1 MDIVVEI
8 AIGALM
14 VATGQE
20 PLACMPER
28 RVPQIVS
35 ERDGFDEVAV
45 QPEQP
50 SDSPRDAAYQLHVQ
64 AAAADV
70 VVLDEGEHL
79 RLACIPVIGGH
90 VHDLLDVARERGP
103 GDRRYVVRVRLAPGH
118 VLVAKAVG
126 AHPSRRAVGENLRL
140 DCRVDRQVGYGI
152 LRHGCLPSRGGCD
165 PAAKTSARRA
175 FLVCRHCS
183 SDARVRLRL

>member
-1 MDIVVEI
+1 MSE
-8 AIGALM
+8 G
-14 VATGQE
+14 
-20 PLACMPER
+20 
-28 RVPQIVS
+28 RVTQIVS
-35 ERDGFDEVAV
+35 ERYGLDEVAV

-50 SDSPRDAAYQLHVQ
+50 PDSPCDAAHQLHVQ
-64 AAAADV
+64 ASTADV

-79 RLACIPVIGGH
+79 RLACIPVIGRH
-90 VHDLLDVARERGP
+90 VHDLLGVARERGP
-103 GDRRYVVRVRLAPGH
+103 GDRRCVVRVGLAPCY

-126 AHPSRRAVGENLRL
+126 AHPPRRAVGENLRL

-165 PAAKTSARRA
+165 LAVKTSARRA
-175 FLVCRHCS
+175 FVVCRHCS

>member
-1 MDIVVEI
+1 
-8 AIGALM
+8 
-14 VATGQE
+14 
-20 PLACMPER
+20 MPER
-28 RVPQIVS
+28 RVPQIVP
-35 ERDGFDEVAV
+35 ERYGLDEVAV

-50 SDSPRDAAYQLHVQ
+50 PDSPCDAAYQLHVQ

-70 VVLDEGEHL
+70 VVLDEGKHL
-79 RLACIPVIGGH
+79 RLACVSVISGH
-90 VHDLLDVARERGP
+90 VHNLLDVSRERGP
-103 GDRRYVVRVRLAPGH
+103 GDRRCVMRVGLAPGH

-126 AHPSRRAVGENLRL
+126 AHSPRRAVGENLRL

-165 PAAKTSARRA
+165 PTAKTSARRA